1 MANGGKD
8 DNSSQFFIT
17 LGPTND
23 LNKKHTIFG
32 KITGDTIYN
41 MVKMA
46 EGECDH
52 NEKPVNPNYIKTTH
66 VLNNPFDDIV
76 PRNLGNQHT
85 VCFNWLILAIFQF
98 FLVKFFNL
106 FYLTFF
112 VSTENSI
119 LCFFFAFM
127 YHFQSIL
134 RQNFLFWSIFWPNLT
149 CIFVILSF

>member
-8 DNSSQFFIT
+8 DNGSQFFIT

-46 EGECDH
+46 EGECDQ
-52 NEKPVNPNYIKTTH
+52 NERPVNPNYIKTTH

-76 PRNLGNQHT
+76 PRNLGNDFYARSGQ
-85 VCFNWLILAIFQF
+85 FLQF
-98 FLVKFFNL
+98 FSEFCGQI
-106 FYLTFF
+106 FY
-112 VSTENSI
+112 I
-119 LCFFFAFM
+119 
-127 YHFQSIL
+127 
-134 RQNFLFWSIFWPNLT
+134 
-149 CIFVILSF
+149 